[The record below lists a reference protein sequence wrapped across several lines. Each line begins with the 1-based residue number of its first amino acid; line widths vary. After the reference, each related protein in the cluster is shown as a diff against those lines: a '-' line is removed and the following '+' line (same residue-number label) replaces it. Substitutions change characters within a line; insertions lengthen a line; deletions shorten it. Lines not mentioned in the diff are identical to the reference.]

1 MKKSTVQTI
10 FWLTVFSIA
19 MGYMETAVVVYLREM
34 YYPGGFG
41 FPLKP
46 IGYNI
51 AITEIIREAATII
64 MLAGAGVMTGRTLTE
79 KFGNFVYSFA
89 VWDIFY
95 YVFLKLL
102 LHWPDSLL
110 NWDLLFL
117 IPVPWVGPVLCPML
131 NSLSMILLALVIA
144 YFTDKN
150 GQIRLN
156 MKEWSLLI
164 VGSVV
169 VIVSYTL
176 DYSSYILSQFSI
188 SELLNDLNRDVILN
202 YASKYIPQHFD
213 WWIYIIGELLILA
226 GIGVFAVRSR
236 GIPANRVRSS

>member
-1 MKKSTVQTI
+1 MKKSTLQAL

-46 IGYNI
+46 VGYSI
-51 AITEIIREAATII
+51 AVTEIIREAATII

-110 NWDLLFL
+110 TWDLLFL
-117 IPVPWVGPVLCPML
+117 IPVPWVGPVICPVI
-131 NSLSMILLALVIA
+131 NSLSMILLAFVIA
-144 YFTDKN
+144 YFTDTGRQVK
-150 GQIRLN
+150 LTV
-156 MKEWSLLI
+156 KEWTLL
-164 VGSVV
+164 VTGSVI

-176 DYSSYILSQFSI
+176 DYSSYILSHFSI
-188 SELLNDLNRDVILN
+188 AELLDELNRDVILS
-202 YASKYIPQHFD
+202 YASEYIPKHFD
-213 WWIYIIGELLILA
+213 WWIYIAGELLILS
-226 GIGVFAVRSR
+226 GIGIFAVRNKKTA
-236 GIPANRVRSS
+236 G

>member
-1 MKKSTVQTI
+1 MKKSTVQTL
-10 FWLTVFSIA
+10 FRLTVFSIA

-46 IGYNI
+46 IGYSI

-89 VWDIFY
+89 IWDIFY

-102 LHWPDSLL
+102 LQWPDSLL
-110 NWDLLFL
+110 SWDLLFL
-117 IPVPWVGPVLCPML
+117 IPVPWVGPVLCPVI
-131 NSLSMILLALVIA
+131 NSISMIMLALVIA
-144 YFTDKN
+144 YFTDINK
-150 GQIRLN
+150 QARLN

-164 VGSVV
+164 AGSVI
-169 VIVSYTL
+169 VIISYTL
-176 DYSSYILSQFSI
+176 DYSSYILSKFTV
-188 SELLNDLNRDVILN
+188 SELLDELNRDVILS
-202 YASKYIPQHFD
+202 YASEYIPKHFD
-213 WWIYIIGELLILA
+213 WWIYIVGELLILT
-226 GIGVFAVRSR
+226 GIGLFAARNKKTD
-236 GIPANRVRSS
+236 G

>member
-1 MKKSTVQTI
+1 MKKSTLQAL

-46 IGYNI
+46 VGYSI
-51 AITEIIREAATII
+51 AVTEIIREAATII

-110 NWDLLFL
+110 TWDLLFL
-117 IPVPWVGPVLCPML
+117 IPVPWVGPVICPVI
-131 NSLSMILLALVIA
+131 NSLSMILLAFVIA
-144 YFTDKN
+144 YFTDTG
-150 GQIRLN
+150 GQVKLTV
-156 MKEWSLLI
+156 KEWTLL
-164 VGSVV
+164 VTGSVI

-176 DYSSYILSQFSI
+176 DYSSYILSHFSI
-188 SELLNDLNRDVILN
+188 AELLDELNRDVILS
-202 YASKYIPQHFD
+202 YASEYIPKHFD
-213 WWIYIIGELLILA
+213 WWIYIAGELLILS
-226 GIGVFAVRSR
+226 GIGIFAVRNKKTA
-236 GIPANRVRSS
+236 G

>member
-1 MKKSTVQTI
+1 
-10 FWLTVFSIA
+10 

-46 IGYNI
+46 IGYSI

-89 VWDIFY
+89 IWDIFY

-102 LHWPDSLL
+102 LQWPDSLL
-110 NWDLLFL
+110 SWDLLFL
-117 IPVPWVGPVLCPML
+117 IPVPWVGPVLCPVI
-131 NSLSMILLALVIA
+131 NSISMIMLALVIA
-144 YFTDKN
+144 YFTDINK
-150 GQIRLN
+150 QARLN

-164 VGSVV
+164 AGSVI
-169 VIVSYTL
+169 VIISYTL
-176 DYSSYILSQFSI
+176 DYSSYILSKFTV
-188 SELLNDLNRDVILN
+188 SELLDELNRDVILS
-202 YASKYIPQHFD
+202 YASEYIPKHFD
-213 WWIYIIGELLILA
+213 WWIYIVGELLILT
-226 GIGVFAVRSR
+226 GIGLFAARNKKTD
-236 GIPANRVRSS
+236 G

>member
-46 IGYNI
+46 IGYSI
-51 AITEIIREAATII
+51 AVTEIIREAATII
-64 MLAGAGVMTGRTLTE
+64 MLAGAGIMTGRTLTE

-102 LHWPDSLL
+102 LQWPDSLL
-110 NWDLLFL
+110 SWDLLFL
-117 IPVPWVGPVLCPML
+117 IPVPWVGPVLCPVI

-144 YFTDKN
+144 YFTD
-150 GQIRLN
+150 LN
-156 MKEWSLLI
+156 EQAKLNIKEWSLLI
-164 VGSVV
+164 IGSVI

-176 DYSSYILSQFSI
+176 DYSSYILSKFTV
-188 SELLNDLNRDVILN
+188 SELMDELNRDTILS
-202 YASKYIPQHFD
+202 YASEYIPKHFD
-213 WWIYIIGELLILA
+213 WWIYIAGELLILS
-226 GIGVFAVRSR
+226 GIGMFAARNKKTA
-236 GIPANRVRSS
+236 G

>member
-46 IGYNI
+46 IGYSI
-51 AITEIIREAATII
+51 AVTEIIREAATII
-64 MLAGAGVMTGRTLTE
+64 MLAGAGIMTGRTLTE

-102 LHWPDSLL
+102 LQWPDSLL
-110 NWDLLFL
+110 SWDLLFL
-117 IPVPWVGPVLCPML
+117 IPVPWVGPVLCPVI

-144 YFTDKN
+144 YFTD
-150 GQIRLN
+150 LN
-156 MKEWSLLI
+156 EQAKLNIKEWSLLI
-164 VGSVV
+164 IGSVI

-176 DYSSYILSQFSI
+176 DYSSYILSKFTV
-188 SELLNDLNRDVILN
+188 SELMDELNRDTILS
-202 YASKYIPQHFD
+202 YASEYIPKHFD
-213 WWIYIIGELLILA
+213 WWIYIAGELLILS
-226 GIGVFAVRSR
+226 GIGMFAVRNKKTA
-236 GIPANRVRSS
+236 G

>member
-1 MKKSTVQTI
+1 MKKSTLQAL

-46 IGYNI
+46 VGYSI
-51 AITEIIREAATII
+51 AVTEIIREAATII

-110 NWDLLFL
+110 TWDLLFL
-117 IPVPWVGPVLCPML
+117 IPVPWVGPVICPVI
-131 NSLSMILLALVIA
+131 NSLSMILLAFVIA
-144 YFTDKN
+144 YFTDTG
-150 GQIRLN
+150 GQVKLTV
-156 MKEWSLLI
+156 KEWTLL
-164 VGSVV
+164 VTGSVI

-176 DYSSYILSQFSI
+176 DYSSYILSHFSI
-188 SELLNDLNRDVILN
+188 AELLDELNRDVILS
-202 YASKYIPQHFD
+202 YASEYIPKHFD
-213 WWIYIIGELLILA
+213 RWIYIAGELLILS
-226 GIGVFAVRSR
+226 GIGIFAVRNKKTA
-236 GIPANRVRSS
+236 G

>member
-1 MKKSTVQTI
+1 MKKSTLQAL

-46 IGYNI
+46 VGYSI
-51 AITEIIREAATII
+51 AVTEIIREAATII

-110 NWDLLFL
+110 TWDLLFL
-117 IPVPWVGPVLCPML
+117 IPVPWVGPVICPVI
-131 NSLSMILLALVIA
+131 NSLSMILLAFVIA
-144 YFTDKN
+144 YFTDTG
-150 GQIRLN
+150 GQVKLTV
-156 MKEWSLLI
+156 KEWTLL
-164 VGSVV
+164 VTGSVI

-176 DYSSYILSQFSI
+176 DYSSYILSHFSI
-188 SELLNDLNRDVILN
+188 AELLDELNRDVILS
-202 YASKYIPQHFD
+202 YASEYIPKHFD
-213 WWIYIIGELLILA
+213 WWIYIAGELLILS
-226 GIGVFAVRSR
+226 GIGMFAARNKKTA
-236 GIPANRVRSS
+236 G

>member
-1 MKKSTVQTI
+1 MKKSTIQTL

-46 IGYNI
+46 IGYSI
-51 AITEIIREAATII
+51 AVTEIIREAATII
-64 MLAGAGVMTGRTLTE
+64 MLAGAGILTGRTLTE

-102 LHWPDSLL
+102 LSWPDSLMS
-110 NWDLLFL
+110 WDLLFL
-117 IPVPWVGPVLCPML
+117 IPVPWVGPVICPLL
-131 NSLSMILLALVIA
+131 NSLSMILLAVTISF
-144 YFTDKN
+144 FTDKD
-150 GQIRLN
+150 LTVKLK
-156 MKEWSLLI
+156 MKEWVMLI
-164 VGSVV
+164 SGSVI

-176 DYSSYILSQFSI
+176 DYSSYILSKFSVT
-188 SELLNDLNRDVILN
+188 ELLDELNRDIILS
-202 YASKYIPQHFD
+202 YASKYVPVHFD
-213 WWIYIIGELLILA
+213 WWIYIIGELLILS
-226 GIGVFAVRSR
+226 GIGLFAVR
-236 GIPANRVRSS
+236 NRNMNQT

>member
-46 IGYNI
+46 IGYSI
-51 AITEIIREAATII
+51 AVTEIIREAATII
-64 MLAGAGVMTGRTLTE
+64 MLAGAGIMTGRTLTE

-102 LHWPDSLL
+102 LQWPDSLL
-110 NWDLLFL
+110 SWDLLFL
-117 IPVPWVGPVLCPML
+117 IPVPWVGPVLCPVI

-144 YFTDKN
+144 YFTD
-150 GQIRLN
+150 LN
-156 MKEWSLLI
+156 EQAKLNIKEWSLLI
-164 VGSVV
+164 IGSVI

-176 DYSSYILSQFSI
+176 DYSSYILSRFTV
-188 SELLNDLNRDVILN
+188 SELMDELNRDTILS
-202 YASKYIPQHFD
+202 YASEYIPKHFD
-213 WWIYIIGELLILA
+213 WWIYIAGELLILS
-226 GIGVFAVRSR
+226 GIGMFAVRNKKTA
-236 GIPANRVRSS
+236 G